1 MTGDMIVKGMRVA
14 GKTSMSPKSSES
26 TPLRASYIITAI
38 FPFKKKTLENKPT
51 SVDFSGF
58 RQMPLGSEAQCV
70 KWRNI
75 VAHTHHPELCIWII
89 HLECQ
94 KIKMLADIRPEA
106 PMSGLT
112 SYLLF
117 IAKSQAL
124 Q

>member
-1 MTGDMIVKGMRVA
+1 M
-14 GKTSMSPKSSES
+14 
-26 TPLRASYIITAI
+26 
-38 FPFKKKTLENKPT
+38 ENKPT

-58 RQMPLGSEAQCV
+58 RQMLLGSEAQLCQMEE
-70 KWRNI
+70 
-75 VAHTHHPELCIWII
+75 HTHHPELCIWII
-89 HLECQ
+89 HLEGQ

-117 IAKSQAL
+117 VAKSQAL